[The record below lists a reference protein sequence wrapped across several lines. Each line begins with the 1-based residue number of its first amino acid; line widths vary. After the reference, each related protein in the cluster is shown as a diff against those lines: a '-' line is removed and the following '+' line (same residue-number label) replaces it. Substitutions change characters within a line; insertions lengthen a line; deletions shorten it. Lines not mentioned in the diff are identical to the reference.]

1 MRTGGLTRPPDRLPF
16 AAALASLG
24 RRAHDAREAMDAPD
38 CDEDTLAR
46 TYAQFRYVNP
56 VVSGWRSMYRRE
68 IRPLLSPRHPL
79 TLLDVGSGGGDVS
92 RSLARWAARDGLR
105 LEVTGIDPDAR
116 AHAFASDLPAVP
128 GLSFRRAH
136 SADLVA
142 EGARF
147 DFVVSNHVLH
157 HLTPH
162 ELGGLLV
169 DSEQLCAARVLHA
182 DIARSRF
189 AYLGFGVATA
199 PFFRRSFI
207 RDDGLISIRRSY
219 TPAELRP
226 ALPPG
231 WWVEAAAPSRL
242 VLRWDATAR
251 ATARVTA
258 RARGSRAG
266 EASTDA

>member
-1 MRTGGLTRPPDRLPF
+1 MRPRAARPADRVSLS
-16 AAALASLG
+16 AALASLDE
-24 RRAHDAREAMDAPD
+24 RADAAREAMDAPD
-38 CDEDTLAR
+38 CDGEALAR

-56 VVSGWRSMYRRE
+56 FVSGWRGMYRRQ

-92 RSLARWAARDGLR
+92 RSLAAWAARDGLR
-105 LEVTGIDPDAR
+105 LKVTGIDPDAR
-116 AHAFASDLPAVP
+116 AHAYASSLPAVP
-128 GLSFRRAH
+128 GLRFRRAR
-136 SADLVA
+136 SSDLVA

-157 HLTPH
+157 HLTPG
-162 ELGGLLV
+162 ELGGLLA
-169 DSEQLCAARVLHA
+169 DSERLCTARVLHA

-199 PFFRRSFI
+199 PFFRGSFI

-219 TPAELRP
+219 TPGELAA

-231 WWVEAAAPSRL
+231 WWVESGVPSRL
-242 VLRWDATAR
+242 VLRWDAPAVSADGGTGAG
-251 ATARVTA
+251 RVA
-258 RARGSRAG
+258 A
-266 EASTDA
+266 DA

>member
-1 MRTGGLTRPPDRLPF
+1 
-16 AAALASLG
+16 
-24 RRAHDAREAMDAPD
+24 MDAPD
-38 CDEDTLAR
+38 CDEAALAR

-92 RSLARWAARDGLR
+92 RSLAGWAVRDGLR
-105 LEVTGIDPDAR
+105 LDVTGIDPDAR
-116 AHAFASDLPAVP
+116 AHAFASALPPMP
-128 GLSFRRAH
+128 GLLFRRALT
-136 SADLVA
+136 ADLVA

-157 HLTPH
+157 HLMPQ
-162 ELGGLLV
+162 ELGGLLF
-169 DSEQLCAARVLHA
+169 DSERLCTARVLHA

-189 AYLGFGVATA
+189 AYLGFDAATA

-219 TPAELRP
+219 TPEELSV

-231 WWVEAAAPSRL
+231 WWVEIGVPSRL
-242 VLRWDATAR
+242 VLRWDA
-251 ATARVTA
+251 
-258 RARGSRAG
+258 
-266 EASTDA
+266 STDA